1 MFPSSKAK
9 EPLLYDIR
17 VKGADHGVVL
27 LKGSATEAPSVL
39 LSGTIVLSVQEPIQF
54 KNLSLRLYGK
64 IRLNIPTQYKTSK
77 GMAERYVKYEKR
89 VYEHTWDNF
98 NVENYF
104 QNLYDNYGRKNSIAS
119 KSSGNLSSLP
129 RKAKS
134 STASLISLTGQSSS
148 NYHTL
153 VKGNYEFPF
162 SAILPGAIT
171 ESVEGLPNAS
181 VVYKLESA
189 IERMKF
195 HTDLI
200 CRKHLRV
207 VRTLSPDALELSE
220 TVAVDNTW
228 PNKVDYSIS
237 IPAKAIAIGS
247 ATPIHVLVV
256 PLLKGLKLG
265 PIKITM
271 VEHSQYC
278 GSFGSVSSQERIV
291 NKMRIKDPLDHM
303 NEDHD
308 TSNDNEDDFSFQ
320 DRWEVNTTFHIPPS
334 LSKCTQDCT
343 LLNSIKVRHK
353 LKFVISLVNPD
364 GHVSELRASLPVQLF
379 MSPFVALGVK
389 TADGAYSSAN
399 SSMTDVSSLARNQ
412 NDLAD
417 KEDDDDVI
425 FARSASELDLSAA
438 NNNGPS
444 AAASMSQLM
453 SPPNY
458 GNHVYDRLCNDIST
472 PNSPPRSGAETPL
485 ETFREGSVLD
495 NAHDLSELQNNLRR
509 LHVER
514 ENDEGIESSPGR
526 APPITNPEA
535 EPEVSISVPPGISP
549 ASFNALMEAQPSL
562 RDQES
567 PMITPP
573 TIQMSREDSFLQP
586 RTASPLKKDWEMG
599 NLSRVP
605 SYDKAMKSDMIGAD
619 LPPLYP
625 TGTGRRNKAYHLER
639 PQIVHHKSSS
649 YLSGHGNGGQQA
661 RTPLARSNNSSSSS
675 LNVLPTTS
683 DPDNSLSASAS
694 NPTQNNK
701 GQTASRYY
709 SFGMTPVGTN
719 SESSTSLH
727 VQRTPSRGHLG
738 EKSSSFSSLIGLLSK
753 KDKK

>member
-1 MFPSSKAK
+1 MFPNPKSK
-9 EPLLYDIR
+9 EPLLYDVRI
-17 VKGADHGVVL
+17 KGADHGVIL
-27 LKGSATEAPSVL
+27 LKGSASEAPSVL
-39 LSGTIVLSVQEPIQF
+39 LSGTIVLSVQEPIQI

-77 GMAERYVKYEKR
+77 GIAQRYVKYEKR
-89 VYEHTWDNF
+89 VYEHVWDNF
-98 NVENYF
+98 NVESYF
-104 QNLYDNYGRKNSIAS
+104 QNLYDNYGRKTSIAS

-129 RKAKS
+129 KKAKS

-162 SAILPGAIT
+162 SAILPGSIT

-181 VVYKLESA
+181 VVYKLEA
-189 IERMKF
+189 TIERMKF
-195 HTDLI
+195 YTDLI

-247 ATPIHVLVV
+247 ATLIHILVV

-265 PIKITM
+265 PIKISL

-278 GSFGSVSSQERIV
+278 GSFGAVSSQERTV
-291 NKMRIKDPLDHM
+291 NKMRLKDPLDHM

-308 TSNDNEDDFSFQ
+308 FPAGENDDFAFQ
-320 DRWEVNTTFHIPPS
+320 DRWEVNTTFQVPPS

-353 LKFVISLVNPD
+353 LKFVIALVNPD

-389 TADGAYSSAN
+389 TSDGAYSSAGN
-399 SSMTDVSSLARNQ
+399 STTDLSSLAREQ
-412 NDLAD
+412 SNDNRHNGV
-417 KEDDDDVI
+417 DDDDVI
-425 FARSASELDLSAA
+425 FARSASELDLSAT
-438 NNNGPS
+438 NNNVS
-444 AAASMSQLM
+444 VAASMSELM

-458 GNHVYDRLCNDIST
+458 GNHIYDRLWSDVSVPNT
-472 PNSPPRSGAETPL
+472 PTRSGSQTPM
-485 ETFREGSVLD
+485 ETFQDRSVLD
-495 NAHDLSELQNNLRR
+495 SPQNIDELQMNLRR

-514 ENDEGIESSPGR
+514 ENDERNLSNSVPGIEFNGSSL
-526 APPITNPEA
+526 PPSIPPAAVASLIEA
-535 EPEVSISVPPGISP
+535 EPPLVG
-549 ASFNALMEAQPSL
+549 
-562 RDQES
+562 QES
-567 PMITPP
+567 PLLAPSSPQI
-573 TIQMSREDSFLQP
+573 SREDSFTQQ
-586 RTASPLKKDWEMG
+586 RTSSPMKKDWEIG

-605 SYDKAMKSDMIGAD
+605 SYDKAMKSYMIGD
-619 LPPLYP
+619 ELPPLYP
-625 TGTGRRNKAYHLER
+625 EDPNRSNQHHHLER
-639 PQIVHHKSSS
+639 PQIVHHRSSS
-649 YLSGHGNGGQQA
+649 FLTTANGTQMSQA
-661 RTPLARSNNSSSSS
+661 ALGRSNNSSSSS
-675 LNVLPTTS
+675 LNVLPSNNT
-683 DPDNSLSASAS
+683 DNSLNVPS
-694 NPTQNNK
+694 NSNSSSK
-701 GQTASRYY
+701 GQTANRYF
-709 SFGMTPVGTN
+709 SFSMTPVGTDN
-719 SESSTSLH
+719 ESSTSLH
-727 VQRTPSRGHLG
+727 IQRTSSKGHLG

>member
-1 MFPSSKAK
+1 MFPGSKAK
-9 EPLLYDIR
+9 EPLLYDVRI
-17 VKGADHGVVL
+17 KGADHGVIL
-27 LKGSATEAPSVL
+27 LKGSASEAPSVL

-77 GMAERYVKYEKR
+77 GMAERYVMYEKR

-104 QNLYDNYGRKNSIAS
+104 QNLYDNYGRKTSIAS

-134 STASLISLTGQSSS
+134 STASLISLAGQSSS
-148 NYHTL
+148 SYHTL

-162 SAILPGAIT
+162 SAILPGSIT

-247 ATPIHVLVV
+247 ATPVHVLVV

-278 GSFGSVSSQERIV
+278 GSFGSVSTQERIV

-303 NEDHD
+303 NEDNE
-308 TSNDNEDDFSFQ
+308 TNNENDDDFSFQ
-320 DRWEVNTTFHIPPS
+320 DRWEVNTTFQIPPS

-389 TADGAYSSAN
+389 KSDGAYGSAN
-399 SSMTDVSSLARNQ
+399 NSMTDVSSLARNQ
-412 NDLAD
+412 NDIVD
-417 KEDDDDVI
+417 EEDDDDVI
-425 FARSASELDLSAA
+425 FAGPASEMDPSAV
-438 NNNGPS
+438 NNNGSS
-444 AAASMSQLM
+444 ATPSMSQLM

-458 GNHVYDRLCNDIST
+458 GNHVYDRLWSDVSV
-472 PNSPPRSGAETPL
+472 PNTPPRSGSQTPL

-495 NAHDLSELQNNLRR
+495 NAHDMSQLQLNLRR

-514 ENDEGIESSPGR
+514 ENGETAESGSAETPPIQIESDQG
-526 APPITNPEA
+526 
-535 EPEVSISVPPGISP
+535 VSINVPPGIPP
-549 ASFNALMEAQPSL
+549 ASYHASMEAQPSL

-573 TIQMSREDSFLQP
+573 SIQMAKEDSFLQP
-586 RTASPLKKDWEMG
+586 RTGSPLKKDWEMG

-605 SYDKAMKSDMIGAD
+605 SYDKAMKSDMYGDD

-625 TGTGRRNKAYHLER
+625 SESGRRNKGHQLER

-649 YLSGHGNGGQQA
+649 YLSLHANGGQAA

-675 LNVLPTTS
+675 LNILPTTS
-683 DPDNSLSASAS
+683 NPDNSKNSPGSS
-694 NPTQNNK
+694 SGGNNK
-701 GQTASRYY
+701 GQSASRYY
-709 SFGMTPVGTN
+709 SFGMTPVGTEN
-719 SESSTSLH
+719 ESSTSLH
-727 VQRTPSRGHLG
+727 VQRTPSRGHSG

>member
-1 MFPSSKAK
+1 MFPSSKPK

-17 VKGADHGVVL
+17 IKGADQGVIL
-27 LKGSATEAPSVL
+27 LKGSASEAPSVL

-64 IRLNIPTQYKTSK
+64 IRLNIPTQYKTSR

-104 QNLYDNYGRKNSIAS
+104 QNLYDNYGRKTSIAS

-134 STASLISLTGQSSS
+134 STASLMSLTGQSSS
-148 NYHTL
+148 HYHTL

-162 SAILPGAIT
+162 SAILPGSIT

-247 ATPIHVLVV
+247 ATSVHILVV

-291 NKMRIKDPLDHM
+291 NKMRIKDPLNHM
-303 NEDHD
+303 SDEHQIP
-308 TSNDNEDDFSFQ
+308 NDNDDFSFQ
-320 DRWEVNTTFHIPPS
+320 DRWEVNTTFRIPPS

-389 TADGAYSSAN
+389 SSDGNYSSASN
-399 SSMTDVSSLARNQ
+399 SLTDVSSLARNQ
-412 NDLAD
+412 NEIID
-417 KEDDDDVI
+417 KTDDDDVI
-425 FARSASELDLSAA
+425 FARSASDIDLTPPNTADPA
-438 NNNGPS
+438 VMP
-444 AAASMSQLM
+444 SMSQLM

-458 GNHVYDRLCNDIST
+458 GNHVYDRLWSDVSV

-485 ETFREGSVLD
+485 DDSREGSFLD
-495 NAHDLSELQNNLRR
+495 NANDLSQLQMNLRR

-514 ENDEGIESSPGR
+514 QNDETAQSSS
-526 APPITNPEA
+526 NN
-535 EPEVSISVPPGISP
+535 VISTDLDNGPAINVPPGVSP
-549 ASFNALMEAQPSL
+549 TSFNALMEAQPSL

-573 TIQMSREDSFLQP
+573 TIQMAREDSLLQS
-586 RTASPLKKDWEMG
+586 RTGSPLKKDWEIG
-599 NLSRVP
+599 TLSRVP
-605 SYDKAMKSDMIGAD
+605 SYDKAMKSDMIGED

-625 TGTGRRNKAYHLER
+625 YESGGRNKGHHVER
-639 PQIVHHKSSS
+639 PRIVHHKSSS
-649 YLSGHGNGGQQA
+649 YLSVHANSGQGS
-661 RTPLARSNNSSSSS
+661 RSPLTRSNNSSSSS
-675 LNVLPTTS
+675 LNILPTI
-683 DPDNSLSASAS
+683 S
-694 NPTQNNK
+694 NPDATTDSSHSMAGQSNK
-701 GQTASRYY
+701 GQSASRYY
-709 SFGMTPVGTN
+709 SFGMTPVGTEN
-719 SESSTSLH
+719 ESSTSLH
-727 VQRTPSRGHLG
+727 VQRTSSRGHLG
-738 EKSSSFSSLIGLLSK
+738 EKSSSFSSLVGLLSK
-753 KDKK
+753 GHKK